1 MIYARNESANAPMAE
16 AIPQTSSGLRVLVV
30 DDNQDAA
37 DTLALLLEPLGYE
50 VHVAYEGLAALRAVR
65 SFDPDAVILDIGLP
79 DLDGYAVARRIRQI
93 PARHHVEVIALSGW
107 CRDEDRLRSARSG
120 IDSYFA
126 KPADPAQIVQV
137 LARVAARKNRRARS
151 ALKSN

>member
-1 MIYARNESANAPMAE
+1 MAVE
-16 AIPQTSSGLRVLVV
+16 ALPPTPPALRVLVV

-50 VHVAYEGLAALRAVR
+50 VHVAYEGLGALRAVK

-79 DLDGYAVARRIRQI
+79 DLDGYAVARRIRQM
-93 PARHHVEVIALSGW
+93 PSKHPVEVIALSGW
-107 CRDEDRLRSARSG
+107 CRDEDRLLRHSG

-126 KPADPAQIVQV
+126 KPADPLQIVQT
-137 LARVAARKNRRARS
+137 LARVAARKNRRSRLRRS
-151 ALKSN
+151 N

>member
-1 MIYARNESANAPMAE
+1 MAVE
-16 AIPQTSSGLRVLVV
+16 ALPQNPPALRVLVV

-50 VHVAYEGLAALRAVR
+50 VHVAYGGLGALRAVR

-79 DLDGYAVARRIRQI
+79 DLDGYAVARQIRQM
-93 PARHHVEVIALSGW
+93 PTQHRVELIALSGW
-107 CRDEDRLRSARSG
+107 CREEDRLRSAHSG

-126 KPADPAQIVQV
+126 KPADPLQILRA
-137 LARVAARKNRRARS
+137 LARVAARKNRRSRLRRS
-151 ALKSN
+151 N

>member
-1 MIYARNESANAPMAE
+1 MAV
-16 AIPQTSSGLRVLVV
+16 AIPQTAAGLRVLVV

-50 VHVAYEGLAALRAVR
+50 VHVAYEGLGALRAVK

-79 DLDGYAVARRIRQI
+79 DLDGYAVARRIRQM
-93 PARHHVEVIALSGW
+93 PSTHRVEVIALSGW
-107 CRDEDRLRSARSG
+107 CRDEDRARSLRSG

-126 KPADPAQIVQV
+126 KPADPACIVQI
-137 LARVAARKNRRARS
+137 LARVAARKSRRSRRPFN
-151 ALKSN
+151 SN

>member
-1 MIYARNESANAPMAE
+1 MAVE
-16 AIPQTSSGLRVLVV
+16 ALPQNPPPLRVLVV

-50 VHVAYEGLAALRAVR
+50 VHVAYEGLGALRAVK

-79 DLDGYAVARRIRQI
+79 DLDGYAVAREIRQM
-93 PARHHVEVIALSGW
+93 PTPHRVELIALSGW
-107 CRDEDRLRSARSG
+107 CREEDRLRSAHSG

-126 KPADPAQIVQV
+126 KPADPLQILRA
-137 LARVAARKNRRARS
+137 LARVAARKNRRSRLHRS
-151 ALKSN
+151 T